1 MNHTILDFR
10 FGILDGGVSDPLRGP
25 DVEMM
30 PVSTQ
35 MMQARL
41 SQAGGASSPGAG
53 QLAAMPPSEPDPLRH
68 LLIGSPRA
76 IQQTR
81 HRLHNLGYAEVG
93 FWSPL
98 IAIPQQQLIITANPG
113 EMMSLLLRS
122 IHFDVSSTGK
132 MSQKES

>member
-1 MNHTILDFR
+1 MTHTILDFR
-10 FGILDGGVSDPLRGP
+10 FGILDWGVSDHLIGP
-25 DVEMM
+25 EVELS
-30 PVSTQ
+30 PVQTK

-41 SQAGGASSPGAG
+41 SQPGAASSPGAG
-53 QLAAMPPSEPDPLRH
+53 QPAATLPSEQDPLKH

-76 IQQTR
+76 IQQTI

-113 EMMSLLLRS
+113 EMMSLLMRS
-122 IHFDVSSTGK
+122 LHF
-132 MSQKES
+132 E

>member
-1 MNHTILDFR
+1 MTHTILDFR
-10 FGILDGGVSDPLRGP
+10 FGILDWGVSDHLIGP
-25 DVEMM
+25 EVELI
-30 PVSTQ
+30 PVQTK

-41 SQAGGASSPGAG
+41 SQPGAASSPGAG
-53 QLAAMPPSEPDPLRH
+53 QPAATLPSEQDPLKH

-76 IQQTR
+76 IQQTI

-113 EMMSLLLRS
+113 EMMSLLMRS
-122 IHFDVSSTGK
+122 LHF
-132 MSQKES
+132 E

>member
-10 FGILDGGVSDPLRGP
+10 FGILDWGVSDPLKGP
-25 DVEMM
+25 NIEMM
-30 PVSTQ
+30 PVSTE

-41 SQAGGASSPGAG
+41 SQPGAASSPGAG
-53 QLAAMPPSEPDPLRH
+53 QPAATLPSEQDPLKH

-76 IQQTR
+76 IQQTM

-98 IAIPQQQLIITANPG
+98 IAIPQQQLVITTSEG

-122 IHFDVSSTGK
+122 LRFA
-132 MSQKES
+132 